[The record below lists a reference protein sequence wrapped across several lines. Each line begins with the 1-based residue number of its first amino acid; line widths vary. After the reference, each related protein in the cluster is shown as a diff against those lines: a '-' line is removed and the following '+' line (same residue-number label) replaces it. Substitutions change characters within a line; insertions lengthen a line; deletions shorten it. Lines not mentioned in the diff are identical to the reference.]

1 MQSIIPHDQHDYEP
15 TPFPFNLFAET
26 LLRLSAA
33 MLAPMDLSPAN
44 FTPRF
49 GVDPQTPVTEH
60 TGQTHSSLIAFS
72 TAHRSTDLATLTPQ
86 QIHELNQNMLNEVS
100 DTFRPLI
107 SDVTSI
113 SVLRDEYQSTSFTSQ
128 IDSLQSKGYNG
139 ILRTRGDGDCFYRC
153 ELITITVHRP
163 FSLVACKAIGFAY
176 IEQIINSPDPT
187 VAAANALSNLEKSQG
202 LLDQAGFQK
211 VVYEDFYDAFA
222 SMIKEV
228 ATATSPDGIMNHTIL
243 ISAFQNPE
251 GKISNLECLV
261 KILTTLCEI
270 VSNSV
275 VVYLRLLASAQIQ
288 ADAENYEPFLLHP
301 ELGEPLNAKD
311 FCSQFVE
318 AIGKE
323 ADHVQV
329 AALSRALKLNVQ
341 VAYLDGRSAVGFTFI
356 FIFRDVL
363 MRLINQEGRI
373 DFVPFENTEDH
384 KTVQDVI
391 LLYR

>member
-1 MQSIIPHDQHDYEP
+1 
-15 TPFPFNLFAET
+15 
-26 LLRLSAA
+26 
-33 MLAPMDLSPAN
+33 MDLSPAN

-49 GVDPQTPVTEH
+49 GTDPETPINEH
-60 TGQTHSSLIAFS
+60 
-72 TAHRSTDLATLTPQ
+72 TDLASLTPQ

-107 SDVTSI
+107 SDVASI
-113 SVLRDEYQSTSFTSQ
+113 SVLRDEYQSSSFISQ
-128 IDSLQSKGYNG
+128 IDSLQAKGFNS
-139 ILRTRGDGDCFYRC
+139 ILRTRGDGDCFYRS
-153 ELITITVHRP
+153 V
-163 FSLVACKAIGFAY
+163 GFAY
-176 IEQIINSPDPT
+176 IEQIINSSDST
-187 VAAANALSNLEKSQG
+187 AAATNAMETLKQSQA

-222 SMIKEV
+222 SMIGEV

-243 ISAFQNPE
+243 LSAFQNPE
-251 GKISNLECLV
+251 
-261 KILTTLCEI
+261 

-301 ELGEPLNAKD
+301 ELGEPLGAKD

-341 VAYLDGRSAVGFTFI
+341 VAYLDGRGS
-356 FIFRDVL
+356 D
-363 MRLINQEGRI
+363 GRI
-373 DFVPFENTEDH
+373 DFVPFENSEDH
-384 KTVQDVI
+384 KTVEDVI
-391 LLYR
+391 LLYRPGHYDILQKEEL